1 MRATNM
7 AIGIPRWA
15 LAAGS
20 LMTITALAACGSA
33 LRNPSTTSSV
43 IATTFTSADLA
54 TKLQAGSRNVT
65 SAHITLSSKVG
76 NQSVL
81 TAQGDETL
89 ADRKLT
95 AMSLSEQVGPLHLTI
110 LFVDGG
116 VYLKLPSN
124 LNQSG
129 KPWVKA
135 TAESSSP
142 VLRQLASLASSVEQ
156 SASLSQYGSF
166 AAAASSL
173 KTVGVERVNGAPA
186 THYSL
191 MVAVTKVPSSA
202 FTQATKAALEK
213 AGVTEI
219 PEDLWVD
226 EQGRPVKG
234 SNRFTVHGQVV
245 TSAFTMSRFNKP
257 VTITVP
263 PASQLVISVSV
274 A

>member
-33 LRNPSTTSSV
+33 LRNPSMASSL

-89 ADRKLT
+89 ADGKLT
-95 AMSLSEQVGPLHLTI
+95 AMSLNEQVGPLHMTI
-110 LFVDGG
+110 LLVDGG
-116 VYLKLPSN
+116 VYLKLPST
-124 LNQSG
+124 LNKSG

-135 TAESSSP
+135 TTESSSP
-142 VLRQLASLASSVEQ
+142 VLR
-156 SASLSQYGSF
+156 
-166 AAAASSL
+166 
-173 KTVGVERVNGAPA
+173 
-186 THYSL
+186 
-191 MVAVTKVPSSA
+191 
-202 FTQATKAALEK
+202 
-213 AGVTEI
+213 
-219 PEDLWVD
+219 
-226 EQGRPVKG
+226 
-234 SNRFTVHGQVV
+234 
-245 TSAFTMSRFNKP
+245 
-257 VTITVP
+257 
-263 PASQLVISVSV
+263 
-274 A
+274 